1 MECKVYTGH
10 DLRIA
15 PAVLI
20 ETLWNVKE
28 DVRHR
33 GENLHTG
40 INRNIVECKDLNA
53 ERDRGSSTVLIETLW
68 NVKNLRAP
76 RKLTEEQ
83 SINRNIVECKAAKK
97 RGEKIPEDCINR
109 NIMECQRLSNNFLL

>member
-68 NVKNLRAP
+68 NVKSDMAELMAGEEAVLIETLWNV
-76 RKLTEEQ
+76 KVDSDGNYTEF
-83 SINRNIVECKAAKK
+83 
-97 RGEKIPEDCINR
+97 PEY
-109 NIMECQRLSNNFLL
+109 